1 MTVVMLFIGF
11 KADLT
16 ELELNRASVGSAV
29 NRYRFM
35 FGNE

>member
-11 KADLT
+11 KGDLT
-16 ELELNRASVGSAV
+16 ELELNRAGVGGAV
-29 NRYRFM
+29 NRYWFV